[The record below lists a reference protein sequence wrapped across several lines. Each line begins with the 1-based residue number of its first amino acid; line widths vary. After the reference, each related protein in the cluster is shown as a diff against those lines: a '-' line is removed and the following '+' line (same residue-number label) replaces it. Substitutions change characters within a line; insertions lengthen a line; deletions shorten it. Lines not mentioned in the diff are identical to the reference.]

1 MKRSLRSWL
10 WRVPIEQEVE
20 EEIAL
25 HIEMRTR
32 ELVERGVDPKDARAI
47 VLARVGDVSRLTRTC
62 VDLGRRRD
70 REMRLT
76 QWLGEFKDDVRYALR
91 QLKAA
96 PAFSVVAVITLALG
110 IGANSAMFAL
120 ADATLLRP
128 LPFTEPDRLVTVY
141 ELRPEGRPGAVN
153 PVDFLDWRERAHAF
167 TAMSVVTG
175 STSSIVGA
183 DGAAEEI
190 PAQAVSAQFFDVLG
204 VRPIAGRTFVGGDE
218 GPSPDVVVLSEAFWR
233 RRFGADRSIVGK
245 PARLGGRSVS
255 VIGIVPADFQFDIP
269 GTTAT
274 GGASLWMLLN
284 TSGGRTAA
292 ERYPHYLQV
301 IARLKPGVSIE
312 SARADIASVAAGLA
326 REFPATNKNHVA
338 TAAPLRDRLIGGE
351 LRLTA
356 MLLVGVVGLV
366 LLMCCANVANL
377 LLARASARSREFAV
391 RAALGAGRS
400 RLVRQLLS
408 ESLVLAILGGV
419 AGVAIGNVILRVA
432 PSLIPP
438 GLLPAAVT
446 LGFDARVLVF
456 CTLAVVVVAIL
467 YGLAP
472 AWHARGASPAQ
483 AMTVDS
489 RTTTGSHSRFRHLL
503 ATAQVAVAVLLLCG
517 AGLLLRTLLVLTHV
531 DSGAR
536 AGELLTLQVSAGGP
550 GGPGADATPDAMR
563 RKYEAY
569 EREVARLPGVR
580 AIAWGSA
587 PPLDGRVYGQNFEI
601 EGDPPR
607 SPADRPGTGYQ
618 IVSPSYFRLLGIPL
632 RAGRGLSDVDTA
644 ESPQVCVVDQ
654 AFVRSY
660 LRGRDPIGTRI
671 SINAMV
677 LPPRAITREIVGVVG
692 DVKEQPEEPEMEPHV
707 YVPLAQNPWWVETL
721 VVEPASGPADA
732 LTSSVRSALAGVD
745 RDRPATRIRTLAMIG
760 DEATARPRF
769 RTVLIGTFALLSL
782 VLAMV
787 GVFGVLAYSV
797 QQRTRE
803 FGLRIALGAT
813 TRSVLGLVVSSA
825 TPVIAIG
832 TLIGLVTAA
841 ALART
846 IASFLFGVRPL
857 DALTFAA
864 VPVVLAIT
872 AAVAMASP
880 AIRASRVDPVEAFRS
895 E

>member
-10 WRVPIEQEVE
+10 WRVPIDREVD
-20 EEIAL
+20 EEIAF

-32 ELVERGVDPKDARAI
+32 ELVERGVDRQTAREI
-47 VLARVGDVSRLTRTC
+47 VLARVGDVSRLKRTC
-62 VDLGRRRD
+62 VDLGRKRD
-70 REMRLT
+70 REMRMT
-76 QWLGEFKDDVRYALR
+76 QFLGELRDDVKFTLR
-91 QLKAA
+91 QLKKA
-96 PAFSVVAVITLALG
+96 PAFTLVAAITLALG

-128 LPFTEPDRLVTVY
+128 LPFTEPNRLVTLSEV
-141 ELRPEGRPGAVN
+141 RGVRRGAVN
-153 PVDFLDWRERAHAF
+153 PVDFLDWRERARAF

-175 STSSIVGA
+175 SVSSIVGA
-183 DGAAEEI
+183 DGVAEEI
-190 PAQAVSAQFFDVLG
+190 PGQAVSAHFFDVLG
-204 VRPIAGRTFVGGDE
+204 VRAIAGRTFVAADE
-218 GPSPDVVVLSEAFWR
+218 ASPNVVVLGEALWR
-233 RRFGADRSIVGK
+233 SRFGADLSIVGK
-245 PARLGGRSVS
+245 PARLGGRPVTI
-255 VIGIVPADFQFDIP
+255 IGIVPADFQFDIP
-269 GTTAT
+269 GTTST
-274 GGASLWMLLN
+274 GAASLWTLLS
-284 TSGGRTAA
+284 TSGARTPA

-312 SARADIASVAAGLA
+312 AARADIASVADGLA
-326 REFPATNKNHVA
+326 REFPATNKGHVA
-338 TAAPLRDRLIGGE
+338 TADPLRDRLIGGE

-391 RAALGAGRS
+391 RAALGAGRQ

-408 ESLVLAILGGV
+408 ESLVLAIVGGV
-419 AGVAIGNVILRVA
+419 AGVAVGTAILRVA

-438 GLLPAAVT
+438 GLLPTAVK
-446 LGFDARVLVF
+446 LGFDGRVLAF
-456 CTLAVVVVAIL
+456 CILAVVVVAIL

-472 AWHARGASPAQ
+472 AWQARAASPAQ

-489 RTTTGSHSRFRHLL
+489 RTSVGSHSRFRRVL
-503 ATAQVAVAVLLLCG
+503 ATAQIAVAVLLLCG

-536 AGELLTLQVSAGGP
+536 AGELLTLVVSAGGP
-550 GGPGADATPDAMR
+550 GTDATPDSMR

-569 EREVARLPGVR
+569 EREVAQLPGVR

-607 SPADRPGTGYQ
+607 APTDRELTGYQ

-632 RAGRGLSDVDTA
+632 RAGRGLSEGDAA

-654 AFVRSY
+654 AFVRRY

-677 LPPRAITREIVGVVG
+677 LPPRAVTREIVGVVG
-692 DVKEQPEEPEMEPHV
+692 DVKEEPDEPELEPHV

-721 VVEPASGPADA
+721 VVAPASGPADA
-732 LTSSVRSALAGVD
+732 LTPSVRSALARVD
-745 RDRPATRIRTLAMIG
+745 RDRPATRIRTLTTIG

-769 RTVLIGTFALLSL
+769 RMVLISTFALLSL

-803 FGLRIALGAT
+803 FGVRIALGAT
-813 TRSVLGLVVSSA
+813 TRSVLALVVSSA
-825 TPVIAIG
+825 TPVITIG
-832 TLIGLVTAA
+832 TVIGLVAA
-841 ALART
+841 AVLART
-846 IASFLFGVRPL
+846 ITSFLFGVRPL
-857 DALTFAA
+857 DPLTFAA

-880 AIRASRVDPVEAFRS
+880 ALRASRVDPMEAFRA